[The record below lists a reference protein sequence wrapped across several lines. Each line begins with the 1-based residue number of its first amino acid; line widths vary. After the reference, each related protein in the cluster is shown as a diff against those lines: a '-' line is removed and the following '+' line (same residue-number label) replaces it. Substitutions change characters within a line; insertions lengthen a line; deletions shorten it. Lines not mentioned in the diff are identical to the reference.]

1 MNNIYLAGLL
11 ARFLFMPSH
20 HAIRVTVA
28 KCKQIPLLRMKLTAT
43 GIAPVSHRTSLLT
56 PDTGDQTLQ
65 MYRVVLRSRRILFS
79 GCRIKIQGESD
90 KIIGRRSSI
99 VIPAGSGIDIVTK
112 TVFRVESII
121 DAGKNSKV

>member
-20 HAIRVTVA
+20 HAKRVTVA

-65 MYRVVLRSRRILFS
+65 MYRVVLKDPEEFYF
-79 GCRIKIQGESD
+79 
-90 KIIGRRSSI
+90 
-99 VIPAGSGIDIVTK
+99 PAAVLKFTMRPTK
-112 TVFRVESII
+112 
-121 DAGKNSKV
+121 